1 MNRFSRIFNL
11 LLVLSLAVSLSS
23 CSILGG
29 LLGGGGGGG
38 TYPSGGNNAP
48 FERRNDKKTVIT
60 KVVLTDQ
67 YTVLYIS
74 YYNSNSPQ
82 YDREGRMIYRGEE
95 FIGIKPS
102 SKLFALNGARTF
114 NLVRAEG
121 IPYDPQRQTTL
132 PGDRVNFVLYYE
144 RLDPGIQ
151 EFDMFECNDYDHI
164 VCWNFYGIHVNNPA
178 PNIPKPTPTP
188 KPAPVPTPV
197 PVPAPVPT
205 PPVDKTP
212 APPVDKTTTK
222 PTPTTTPTPAPTPTL
237 PPKPV
242 EIIIKGVVTDAKT
255 KKPVTAMLDFAY
267 SLNKQ
272 LVDSIQSF
280 QNTGDYRIKL
290 LPGFVYQVIV
300 SGRGYLVV
308 QDVIDLTKVTD
319 TSKPI
324 QKDFALTP
332 VVVGDKI
339 SLKNIY
345 FEMSKADLLRESYAE
360 LDRLVTLMNDNS
372 GMEIRLEGHTDIIG
386 DKELNMQLS
395 KDRVWNVRKYLVS
408 KGIRVDRIQ
417 VVGYGDTKPIITKGT
432 DEERKINRR
441 VEFVI
446 LKL

>member
-1 MNRFSRIFNL
+1 MNRFSRFLNL
-11 LLVLSLAVSLSS
+11 CIVFGLAISLSS
-23 CSILGG
+23 CSILNI
-29 LLGGGGGGG
+29 LLGGGGTGG
-38 TYPSGGNNAP
+38 TYPSGGGNAP
-48 FERRNDKKTVIT
+48 FDRRNDKKTAIT
-60 KVVLTDQ
+60 RVVLTEQ
-67 YTVLYIS
+67 HTVLYVTYI
-74 YYNSNSPQ
+74 NSNRPQ
-82 YDREGRMIYRGEE
+82 YDRMGRQITNGEE

-102 SKLFALNGARTF
+102 SRLFALNGSRTF

-121 IPYDPQRQTTL
+121 IPYDPQRQTTR
-132 PGDRVNFVLYYE
+132 PGDRVDFVLYFE

-151 EFDMFECNDYDHI
+151 EFDLFECNDYDHI
-164 VCWNFYGIHVNNPA
+164 VCWNFYGIEVNNPA
-178 PNIPKPTPTP
+178 PNIPKPTT
-188 KPAPVPTPV
+188 KPAPVPAPT
-197 PVPAPVPT
+197 PVPT

-212 APPVDKTTTK
+212 APPVDKTK
-222 PTPTTTPTPAPTPTL
+222 PIPTPTPTPAPTP
-237 PPKPV
+237 PKPV
-242 EIIIKGVVTDAKT
+242 EVIVKGIVTDAKT

-308 QDVIDLTKVTD
+308 QEVIDLTKVTD

-324 QKDFALTP
+324 QKDFVLTP

-345 FEMSKADLLRESYAE
+345 FEMSKADLLKESYAE
-360 LDRLVTLMNDNS
+360 LDRLVTLMTDNT

-417 VVGYGDTKPIITKGT
+417 VVGYGDTKPIVTKGT